1 MILIVTHF
9 NCFKMLEKWKRIK
22 KNITTISKS
31 ITQITNTNILGLFKR
46 TKFVYNVVCSLNFL
60 MTLFYDHFSI
70 IKIPTIWS
78 TLFYSYVCA
87 YLIIPTRL

>member
-31 ITQITNTNILGLFKR
+31 ITQTTTTTILGICTHTQYMYFLR
-46 TKFVYNVVCSLNFL
+46 ELNL
-60 MTLFYDHFSI
+60 Y
-70 IKIPTIWS
+70 TI
-78 TLFYSYVCA
+78 
-87 YLIIPTRL
+87 